1 MKNIL
6 KTILYISFFLYL
18 SVVSAQS
25 ICSIS
30 EAELTYNTANCL
42 SGYSGIKLESENQ
55 KSIDNILN
63 TIGIANANFVTKSCK
78 DIYNAFAYYDP
89 YNKIR
94 YIAVDENFIY
104 NLNPKNYQWTS
115 IFALA
120 HEIAHHLNGHTMT
133 DAKNDNER
141 RQREL
146 DCDKFAGFAIR
157 KLGGSI
163 ESLKK
168 AIKSIPHPK
177 NNTGS
182 HPTYERRLASALEGY
197 KMGVEEERNI
207 LKKYSAALE
216 QYFEK
221 RHYEKSLSLARENFF
236 DYLLSNNK
244 LKLEESLSNYL
255 KVIGEAPNDASVY
268 SEIASVYIL
277 LLDYHNAEIY
287 TKKAYAI
294 NKRPEFLIDIYDC
307 CTQYHIMNQEYIS
320 KPCNQHSEDLKKIDY
335 KDIANIESLK
345 KLARFYAKN
354 GELFKAEQI
363 LNFAIE
369 KSKEQ
374 KIETLSNSQFSS
386 YLILVLSDIYGDLS
400 VIQLRQGQYQ
410 TAYTNILKS
419 LELSK
424 ISSDKKNASYDMR
437 ERADKYN
444 NIVLLSNKAVIENR
458 LGMWEQSNKT
468 YSEMMAIP
476 TDLASRIFLTKGN
489 NYYNLKKY
497 TEAIKSYSMAIKI
510 EQDQELLARE
520 YFERGRA
527 KYESGN
533 IKGACSD
540 FSVASDK
547 GDELGDK
554 AYKTLCN

>member
-1 MKNIL
+1 M
-6 KTILYISFFLYL
+6 
-18 SVVSAQS
+18 
-25 ICSIS
+25 
-30 EAELTYNTANCL
+30 

-78 DIYNAFAYYDP
+78 DIYNAFAYYDS

-115 IFALA
+115 VFVLA
-120 HEIAHHLNGHTMT
+120 HEIAHHLNGHTIT
-133 DAKNDNER
+133 GIKSDNER

-177 NNTGS
+177 NNMGS

-197 KMGVEEERNI
+197 KMGVEEEKNI

-345 KLARFYAKN
+345 KLARFYAKS

-386 YLILVLSDIYGDLS
+386 YLILVLSDIYSDLS

-424 ISSDKKNASYDMR
+424 ISSDKKSASYDMR

-468 YSEMMAIP
+468 YSEMMATP
-476 TDLASRIFLTKGN
+476 TDIASRIFFTKGN
-489 NYYNLKKY
+489 NYYNLEKY
-497 TEAIKSYSMAIKI
+497 TEAIKSYSMAIRI

-520 YFERGRA
+520 YFERGRV
-527 KYESGN
+527 KYKNGD

>member
-1 MKNIL
+1 MKSIL

-78 DIYNAFAYYDP
+78 DIYNAFAYYDS

-115 IFALA
+115 VFVLA
-120 HEIAHHLNGHTMT
+120 HEIAHHLNGHTIT
-133 DAKNDNER
+133 GIKSDNER

-197 KMGVEEERNI
+197 KMGVEEEKNI

-320 KPCNQHSEDLKKIDY
+320 KPCNQYSEDLKKIDY

-345 KLARFYAKN
+345 KLARFYAKS

-374 KIETLSNSQFSS
+374 KIETL
-386 YLILVLSDIYGDLS
+386 
-400 VIQLRQGQYQ
+400 
-410 TAYTNILKS
+410 
-419 LELSK
+419 
-424 ISSDKKNASYDMR
+424 
-437 ERADKYN
+437 
-444 NIVLLSNKAVIENR
+444 
-458 LGMWEQSNKT
+458 
-468 YSEMMAIP
+468 
-476 TDLASRIFLTKGN
+476 
-489 NYYNLKKY
+489 
-497 TEAIKSYSMAIKI
+497 
-510 EQDQELLARE
+510 
-520 YFERGRA
+520 
-527 KYESGN
+527 
-533 IKGACSD
+533 
-540 FSVASDK
+540 
-547 GDELGDK
+547 
-554 AYKTLCN
+554 

>member
-1 MKNIL
+1 MKSIL

-78 DIYNAFAYYDP
+78 DIYNAFAYYDS

-115 IFALA
+115 VFVLA
-120 HEIAHHLNGHTMT
+120 HEIAHHLNGHTIT
-133 DAKNDNER
+133 GIKSDNER

-197 KMGVEEERNI
+197 KMGVEEEKNI

-320 KPCNQHSEDLKKIDY
+320 KSCNQHSEDLKKIDY

-345 KLARFYAKN
+345 KLARFYAKS

-386 YLILVLSDIYGDLS
+386 YSILVLSDIYSDLS

-424 ISSDKKNASYDMR
+424 ISSDKKSASYDMR

-468 YSEMMAIP
+468 YSEMIATP
-476 TDLASRIFLTKGN
+476 TDIASRIFFTKGN
-489 NYYNLKKY
+489 NYYNLEKY
-497 TEAIKSYSMAIKI
+497 TEAIKSYSMAIRI

-527 KYESGN
+527 KYKNGD